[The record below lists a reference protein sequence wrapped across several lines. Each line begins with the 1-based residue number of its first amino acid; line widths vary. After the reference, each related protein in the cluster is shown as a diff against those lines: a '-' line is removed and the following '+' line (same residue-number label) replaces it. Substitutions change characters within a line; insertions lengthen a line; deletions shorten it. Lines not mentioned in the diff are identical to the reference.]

1 MITSSRT
8 HRAAAARSLAPA
20 RARPGGRWRLARR
33 RRDPRD
39 RRKVEIEVT
48 AAAADLGWTFF
59 GPLLAGMVGA
69 MRSFSAAELDT
80 AEEFLREVGAVVRWR
95 ASG

>member
-1 MITSSRT
+1 M
-8 HRAAAARSLAPA
+8 
-20 RARPGGRWRLARR
+20 
-33 RRDPRD
+33 
-39 RRKVEIEVT
+39 T

-69 MRSFSAAELDT
+69 MRSFSAAGLDT
-80 AEEFLREVGAVVRWR
+80 AEELLREVGAVVRWR